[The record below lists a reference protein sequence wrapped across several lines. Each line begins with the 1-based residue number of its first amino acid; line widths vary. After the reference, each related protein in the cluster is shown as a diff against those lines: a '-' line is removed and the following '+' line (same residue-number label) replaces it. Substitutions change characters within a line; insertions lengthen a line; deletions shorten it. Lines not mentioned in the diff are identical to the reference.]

1 MTIILA
7 MTMTVA
13 ATVAAVD
20 ASKLTFSAPVTVVE
34 IDTGKLKGD
43 LMKLAWSPDGAQ
55 LYVLT
60 AERDGAGNP
69 KSVRHYVMGLDGKS
83 PKGVNAEPPWAAA
96 YWTWK
101 SAQSAPE
108 LPAFRIDVEQGQ
120 KRITSTSIPRGGD
133 LARGGVSGSG
143 GTSVDE
149 GMEAGLGFHTAH
161 VYTLR
166 LKGEVVGEFINTVAV
181 PGLTFGWGPAGS
193 GLMAFADKDG
203 RLIVMD
209 DQGRKQEIKDTKDVQ
224 LPAWTDDGT
233 RLAYVQKTGRK
244 TFDVRVM
251 DVTGGMP

>member
-1 MTIILA
+1 MTLILA
-7 MTMTVA
+7 MAVA

-20 ASKLTFSAPVTVVE
+20 ASKLTFSAPATVAE
-34 IDTGKLKGD
+34 IDVGKLKGD

-55 LYVLT
+55 LYLLT
-60 AERDGAGNP
+60 VEFDGSGNP
-69 KSVRHYVMGLDGKS
+69 KKVRHYVMGLDGKN

-101 SAQSAPE
+101 SAQAAPE

-133 LARGGVSGSG
+133 LARGGVSGSA

-149 GMEAGLGFHTAH
+149 GMEAGLGFHTAQ

-193 GLMAFADKDG
+193 GLMAFADADG
-203 RLIVMD
+203 HLIVMD
-209 DQGRKQEIKDTKDVQ
+209 DQGRKQEIKDTKDAQ
-224 LPAWTDDGT
+224 LPAWTDDGK

-244 TFDVRVM
+244 TFDLRVL